1 MKLTGMLALLLLPSA
16 LMAQTPITEAELTRE
31 ATDRIAQYYNS
42 SETRLSGDTHLSTGN
57 EFVGT
62 TVVLEGILT
71 LGGRVRGD
79 LVVINGSIVFEQG
92 AEVDGEVIVVGGS
105 IRGAEHLHATSVS
118 WYRDRIRYELRDNV
132 MIVPEKLRA
141 AELNAGHN
149 FNFGRVALMVA
160 ARGGYNRS
168 EGLPVFIGPRVTAGR
183 LNPTLLEAQVI
194 FRTAAAFRL
203 NDKDFG
209 YALRAEQY
217 LLGRRAV
224 RIGVRYADEVLPI
237 ELSGLRDRENSIST
251 FVMHRDYR
259 DHYNRK
265 GWSAF
270 AAGGRAGLSLDWR
283 IEYGDYRF
291 SNAALRDPFTIKN
304 NPDDWRPEPE
314 VGEQQLHVLS
324 VETGYDTRNDT
335 HDATSGWF
343 ANVFVERAATYRFGL
358 LDVRRYARLSPNSRI
373 ALRGAVAGA
382 LNDDALPVWRQQS
395 LGGVGSLPAFA
406 LNRFDC
412 GAHETVT
419 LVNRTAYYG
428 CDRLAIFQAEYQS
441 NFWWL
446 SRIGRSVGRDFGL
459 LENIRWVAFLDAGR
473 TSSSAADLGF
483 GLRFNQVGVY
493 WAVPLSGDKRTVNFF
508 MRLGPRI

>member
-1 MKLTGMLALLLLPSA
+1 MTLRFMLALVLLPGA
-16 LMAQTPITEAELTRE
+16 LSAQTPITEAELTRE
-31 ATDRIAQYYNS
+31 AADRIAQYFNA
-42 SETRLSGDTHLSTGN
+42 SETRLSGDTHLSSGN

-62 TVVLEGILT
+62 TVVLEGVLT
-71 LGGRVRGD
+71 LGGRIRGD
-79 LVVINGSIVFEQG
+79 LVVINGSIVFQPG
-92 AEVDGEVIVVGGS
+92 AAVDGEVIVTGGT
-105 IRGAEHLHATSVS
+105 IRGAEHLHAKAVH
-118 WYRDRIRYELRDNV
+118 WYRDRIRYELRENV
-132 MIVPEKLRA
+132 MIVTEALRP
-141 AELNAGHN
+141 AELNAGRN

-168 EGLPVFIGPRVTAGR
+168 EGLPVFVGPRLTAGR
-183 LNPTLLEAQVI
+183 LNPTLLEAQII

-209 YALRAEQY
+209 YTVRAEQY
-217 LLGRRAV
+217 VGGHRSG

-237 ELSGLRDRENSIST
+237 ELFGLRDRENSLST
-251 FVMHRDYR
+251 FVTHRDYR

-270 AAGGRAGLSLDWR
+270 VAGGRPGMSIDWR
-283 IEYGDYRF
+283 VEYGVFRF
-291 SNAALRDPFTIKN
+291 SNAALRDPYSIMH

-314 VGEQQLHVLS
+314 VGDQKLGVLS
-324 VETGYDTRNDT
+324 FETGYDTRNDT
-335 HDATSGWF
+335 RDATSGWF
-343 ANVFVERAATYRFGL
+343 AHAFAEGTTTYHFGL

-382 LNDDALPVWRQQS
+382 LNDDPLPVWRQQS
-395 LGGVGSLPAFA
+395 LGGEGSLPGFA

-412 GAHETVT
+412 GAHQTVT
-419 LVNRTAYYG
+419 LLNRTAFYG

-446 SRIGRSVGRDFGL
+446 SRVGRSIGRDFGL
-459 LENIRWVAFLDAGR
+459 LENIRWVAFFDAGR
-473 TSSSAADLGF
+473 TSSSAADAGF
-483 GLRFNQVGVY
+483 GLRFNQVGMY

-508 MRLGPRI
+508 MRLGPRL